1 MSKLENGIHLA
12 RNKRSLANEENNF
25 GEMKYCRDN
34 IQDSWV
40 RPR

>member
-1 MSKLENGIHLA
+1 MEYTLQETKEAWPI
-12 RNKRSLANEENNF
+12 EENTF